1 MFPQVITHWMEV
13 LKHSTLHRLQYSFL
27 GSNMHVKTRSPILA
41 LALSALFILFTH
53 IAYSCASPLV
63 CPCFQSSW
71 CCSTSS
77 ILSSVNSL
85 WWGLWNIHS
94 AGIRIQ
100 EAALG
105 TNHAENP
112 LISEVTITC
121 GMLTWY
127 RTRWCFRWGAPH
139 MGKHGISAL
148 NSHDKGT
155 KPVLWSL
162 SSIMTG
168 CMSSIGTDL
177 CLQCW
182 GLWSSEAL
190 YSTVEYNVKYCC
202 SAWNLSSFINA
213 NIQIWEVHVHI
224 S

>member
-1 MFPQVITHWMEV
+1 MLKQETQSLHLHLV
-13 LKHSTLHRLQYSFL
+13 LCLYYL
-27 GSNMHVKTRSPILA
+27 PILLTAALHLWFA
-41 LALSALFILFTH
+41 LAFKVVGVVAQALFCPPSTPYDEVCETFTQQG
-53 IAYSCASPLV
+53 YERL
-63 CPCFQSSW
+63 
-71 CCSTSS
+71 
-77 ILSSVNSL
+77 
-85 WWGLWNIHS
+85 
-94 AGIRIQ
+94 Q

-139 MGKHGISAL
+139 MGKHRISAL